1 MDSILKS
8 IKKAI
13 GLDNDYSQFD
23 LDIIMCIN
31 TAIMSLTQ
39 IGVGPSEGFM
49 VKDASQMW
57 TDLIG
62 TRKDLESVKTY
73 VYLKVRLVFDP
84 PQTGVLLD
92 AMKAMITEFEWR
104 LSVQVE
110 GGNNG

>member
-1 MDSILKS
+1 
-8 IKKAI
+8 
-13 GLDNDYSQFD
+13 
-23 LDIIMCIN
+23 
-31 TAIMSLTQ
+31 
-39 IGVGPSEGFM
+39 
-49 VKDASQMW
+49 
-57 TDLIG
+57 
-62 TRKDLESVKTY
+62 

>member
-8 IKKAI
+8 IKKSI
-13 GLDNDYSQFD
+13 GLDNDYTQFD
-23 LDIIMCIN
+23 QDIIMYIN
-31 TAIMSLTQ
+31 AAIMSLTQ
-39 IGVGPSEGFM
+39 IGIGPVGGFI

-62 TRKDLESVKTY
+62 ARKDLESVKTY

-84 PQTGVLLD
+84 PQTGVLID
-92 AMKAMITEFEWR
+92 AIKAMITEFEWR